1 LVLLPRSEFA
11 ISANDLSARAAAGLH
26 EHWKSQ
32 CRYISGGEVAEHLGL
47 LATLTNL
54 PDQTLNVAF
63 APGPVDRPEEALGWF
78 EALFAARG
86 YLPGIELRVGEHPAL
101 EHLLERRGY
110 RVVVRRPA
118 MVLRPPVVPDV
129 DVPGLDMRQVTE
141 AGDLAAFQAVQ
152 AEVFELDAD
161 VAVEFLPPRALEAGG
176 VTFLLARHDGV
187 PCATSAASVSE
198 HGAGIVG
205 VATLPA
211 FRRRGIGRAVTAAAV
226 RAGAAQGADLA
237 WLYPT
242 PMARSLYESLGFV
255 ALDDVRIWV
264 RPSPGP

>member
-1 LVLLPRSEFA
+1 M
-11 ISANDLSARAAAGLH
+11 
-26 EHWKSQ
+26 
-32 CRYISGGEVAEHLGL
+32 
-47 LATLTNL
+47 
-54 PDQTLNVAF
+54 
-63 APGPVDRPEEALGWF
+63 DRPEEALAWF

-86 YLPGIELRVGEHPAL
+86 YLPAIELQVGEHPAL

-118 MVLRPPVVPDV
+118 MVLRPPVVPDAA
-129 DVPGLDMRQVTE
+129 VPGLSIRRVVG

-161 VAVEFLPPRALEAGG
+161 VVVGFLPPPALEAGG
-176 VTFLLARHDGV
+176 VTFLFALHDGV
-187 PCATSAASVSE
+187 PCATSAVSVSV

-205 VATLPA
+205 VATVPA
-211 FRRRGIGRAVTAAAV
+211 YRRRGIGLAVTAAAV

-264 RPSPGP
+264 RPAPGP